1 MRHPPTWRALAIA
14 LILYVTN
21 GVGAAFSEPATTLDL
36 AKARGYVTCGVSSNT
51 PGFSEVNARGE
62 WRGFDVEFCSALA
75 AATLGNKNAVKF
87 LSLTPSN
94 RFKSLQDGE
103 VDVLLRETSWTLT
116 RDSELG
122 ARFTSIVF
130 YDGQGFLIPRSHS
143 IASVFELS
151 GASIC
156 VLPGSS
162 GQQAVSDF
170 FGPREMPYKLV
181 TSERWD
187 DLVKTYLADGCTV
200 LTGDMSLL
208 AYERSRFGNPSQHAL
223 LPEMI
228 SKEPY
233 GPAVRGGDDQWF
245 SIVRWTS
252 MALVDAEELGLTK
265 ANVDSM
271 KSSKLMDVRRYLGID
286 SDIGAP
292 LGLASDWAYRV
303 VKEIGNYGEIFDRTL
318 GDGSNLKIDRGLN
331 RLWTKGGLMYAAP
344 LR

>member
-1 MRHPPTWRALAIA
+1 MRTTILWRTLASALVLVLAHGIALAA
-14 LILYVTN
+14 
-21 GVGAAFSEPATTLDL
+21 GAPSNVLD
-36 AKARGYVTCGVSSNT
+36 AVKARGYVVCGVNSNS

-62 WRGFDVEFCSALA
+62 WRGLDVDFCSALA
-75 AATLGNKNAVKF
+75 AAVLGKRDAVKF
-87 LSLTPSN
+87 LSLTTNN

-103 VDVLLRETSWTLT
+103 IDVLLRQTAWTLT
-116 RDSELG
+116 RDSEMG
-122 ARFTSIVF
+122 ARFTSIIF
-130 YDGQGFLIPRSHS
+130 YDGQGFIIPRSHS

-162 GQQAVSDF
+162 GQQAVADF
-170 FGPREMPYKLV
+170 FGSKGMPYKLV

-187 DLVKTYLADGCTV
+187 ELVKAYTAGRCTV
-200 LTGDMSLL
+200 LTGDESLL
-208 AYERSRFGNPSQHAL
+208 AYERSRLPSPADHMI

-228 SKEPY
+228 SKEPF

-245 SIVRWTS
+245 SIVRWTV
-252 MALVDAEELGLTK
+252 MALVDAEELEITK
-265 ANVDSM
+265 NNVDMM
-271 KSSKLMDVRRYLGID
+271 KSSKILDVRRFLGID

-292 LGLASDWAYRV
+292 LGLARDWAYRI
-303 VKEIGNYGEIFDRTL
+303 VKEVGNYGEIFDRSL
-318 GDGSNLKIDRGLN
+318 GEASNLKLDRGLN

>member
-1 MRHPPTWRALAIA
+1 MRHAHSWHAFALA
-14 LILYVTN
+14 LLLYMLN
-21 GVGAAFSEPATTLDL
+21 GAGSAFCDPATTLD
-36 AKARGYVTCGVSSNT
+36 AVKARGHVVCGVSNNT

-75 AATLGNKNAVKF
+75 AAVFGDKTAVKF
-87 LSLTPSN
+87 LSLTPNN

-103 VDVLLRETSWTLT
+103 IDVLLRETSWTLT

-122 ARFTSIVF
+122 ARFTSIIY
-130 YDGQGFLIPRSHS
+130 YDGQGFVIRRSHS

-162 GQQAVSDF
+162 GQQAVADF
-170 FGPREMPYKLV
+170 FAPKEMPFKIV
-181 TSERWD
+181 TMERWD
-187 DLVKTYLADGCTV
+187 DLVKAYLADDCTV

-208 AYERSRFGNPSQHAL
+208 AYERSRFPSPGEHML
-223 LPEMI
+223 LPELI

-265 ANVDSM
+265 SNVDAM
-271 KSSKLMDVRRYLGID
+271 KSSKIMDVRRFLGIE
-286 SDIGAP
+286 SDVGAP
-292 LGLASDWAYRV
+292 LGLARDWAYKI
-303 VKEIGNYGEIFDRTL
+303 VKEVGNYGEIFDRTL
-318 GDGSNLKIDRGLN
+318 GEGSTLKLDRGLN
-331 RLWTKGGLMYAAP
+331 RIWTKGGLMYAAP